1 MTHLSDQTCDSTVLM
16 QTLDNLE
23 SRLSEH
29 HSMKFKFKD
38 LEGYIHLLE
47 RFLKLRLFK
56 QKQCVATRACEDSQR
71 FHHTK
76 VSCFFCRSHQLCWKL
91 CFMIVPCGPDCAMYM

>member
-56 QKQCVATRACEDSQR
+56 QKQCVATCACEDS
-71 FHHTK
+71 
-76 VSCFFCRSHQLCWKL
+76 
-91 CFMIVPCGPDCAMYM
+91 